1 MWLRMAWRNVW
12 RNPRRTGIVVSAVAI
27 GIGACLFSMSL
38 SFGVAQQ
45 MVTTAIETQLGH
57 LQIHAQGYE
66 ENRDLST
73 RLEDGGKRARA
84 ALSARSDIA
93 AFASRVRGQGLLNS
107 PRASAGVRIV
117 GIDPVAEA
125 QVTSLAKSLVQGVW
139 LDGQS
144 PRVLIGER
152 LAKRLQ
158 VGIGKK
164 LVLSVQDLAGE
175 LTGRA
180 YRVGGI
186 FHAPS
191 SELNSSVVF
200 VSLDQAQ
207 SLFGLGEAVTEIV
220 VVAKEDDGLDRIQA
234 ELRAELAGVAEV
246 RTWAE
251 LQPLLKYM
259 AGAVHQNAYV
269 MYATVFVAM
278 AFGIAN
284 VLFMSVHERA
294 REIGV
299 MLAMGMKRWRIVA
312 LVVAESL
319 LLTLVGLFIGIAAA
333 LLGTLAFRDGIDF
346 SAFAEGL
353 AAFGANSRVA
363 PVLRAEDLM
372 VPIGVGSFAALLAS
386 VWPAWR
392 VASARPADSLR
403 RL

>member
-38 SFGVAQQ
+38 GFGLAQQ

-57 LQIHAQGYE
+57 LQIHARGYE
-66 ENRDLST
+66 ESRDLAS
-73 RLEDGGKRARA
+73 RLEDGGARARA
-84 ALSARSDIA
+84 ALRARSDVV
-93 AFASRVRGQGLLNS
+93 AFASRVRGQGLLSS
-107 PRASAGVRIV
+107 PRASAGVRVV
-117 GIDPVAEA
+117 GIDPHGER
-125 QVTSLAKSLVQGVW
+125 QVTSLAKSLVQGAW
-139 LDGQS
+139 LDGET

-152 LAKRLQ
+152 LAERLQ
-158 VGIGKK
+158 VAVGKK

-191 SELNSSVVF
+191 SELNASVVF
-200 VSLDQAQ
+200 VALDQAQ
-207 SLFGLGEAVTEIV
+207 ALFGLGDAVTEIV
-220 VVAKEDDGLDRIQA
+220 IVARDDQGLDAIKA
-234 ELRAELAGVAEV
+234 ELGDELGAAAEV
-246 RTWAE
+246 RTWAD
-251 LQPLLKYM
+251 LQPLLRYM
-259 AGAVHQNAYV
+259 ANAVHQNAYV

-284 VLFMSVHERA
+284 VLFMSVYERA

-299 MLAMGMKRWRIVA
+299 MMAMGMKRRRVVA
-312 LVVAESL
+312 LVVGESL

-346 SAFAEGL
+346 SAFTEGL
-353 AAFGANSRVA
+353 ASFGASSRVA
-363 PVLRAEDLM
+363 PVLRAQDLV
-372 VPIGVGSFAALLAS
+372 VPIAVGSLAALLAS
-386 VWPAWR
+386 AWPAWR
-392 VASARPADSLR
+392 AASAKPAESLR